1 MSLRID
7 HARGMTLI
15 ELMIALAL
23 FALLGL
29 LTWRATD
36 SLITTRQHVGA
47 ELERWRA
54 ITTAVARV
62 DEELLQALPGTGR
75 LAHGPPPSRQPE
87 AVGTGPAQVMLRFA
101 SPGADGGPVQDAAL
115 LLVGDRLE
123 WWIWD
128 GTDAAAEP
136 SRVRLLDRVNALHWR
151 FLHGDRWVAAWP
163 PEQPQDAGL
172 PAAIAFEM
180 ELSDVGTIRRV
191 FALR

>member
-62 DEELLQALPGTGR
+62 DEE
-75 LAHGPPPSRQPE
+75 
-87 AVGTGPAQVMLRFA
+87 
-101 SPGADGGPVQDAAL
+101 
-115 LLVGDRLE
+115 
-123 WWIWD
+123 
-128 GTDAAAEP
+128 
-136 SRVRLLDRVNALHWR
+136 
-151 FLHGDRWVAAWP
+151 
-163 PEQPQDAGL
+163 
-172 PAAIAFEM
+172 
-180 ELSDVGTIRRV
+180 
-191 FALR
+191 